1 MKNSNVTSTLA
12 AILIVGL
19 TCSITHSKPNFGEEW
34 ISLFNGKDLT
44 GWSVSEAAAPSWRV
58 IDGVINCD
66 PRSQLSGDRD
76 IWTEESFGDFMLYI
90 EWRLTD
96 APTFESRPLIG
107 PDGNVLKDDEGNE
120 ISMSFFNADSGIYL
134 RGVSKAQV
142 NIWNWPIGSGEVW
155 GYRTDS
161 NMPAEVRA
169 GVTPK
174 VRADH
179 PIGEWNTFVI
189 RMIGDRLTIL
199 LNGHLVIEYA
209 QLPGVPESGPLA
221 LQYHG
226 GYDFENQ
233 RYRNGSS
240 LVEFRN
246 IYLKKLD

>member
-1 MKNSNVTSTLA
+1 MKNSNATSILI

-19 TCSITHSKPNFGEEW
+19 TGSIAQSRPNFGDEW
-34 ISLFNGKDLT
+34 ISLFNGKDLE
-44 GWSVSEAAAPSWRV
+44 GWRVSEAAAQSWRV

-66 PRSQLSGDRD
+66 PRSQLSGDLD
-76 IWTEESFGDFMLYI
+76 IWTEESYDDFKLYV

-107 PDGNVLKDDEGNE
+107 QDGNVLIDDQGNE
-120 ISMSFFNADSGIYL
+120 IRMSFFNADSGIYL
-134 RGVSKAQV
+134 RGMTKAQV

-155 GYRTDS
+155 GYRTD
-161 NMPAEVRA
+161 NDMPAEVRA
-169 GVTPK
+169 GATPK

-179 PIGEWNTFVI
+179 PIGEWNTFII
-189 RMIGDRLTIL
+189 RMKGDRLTVL
-199 LNGHLVIEYA
+199 LNGHLVIEHA
-209 QLPGVPESGPLA
+209 RLPGVAESGPLG

-233 RYRNGSS
+233 RYRNASS